1 MDRARGRGAKRRSRT
16 GAREFR
22 GGVSE
27 KDVRE
32 MRGVK
37 VDGDAMDLKGEKS
50 KDEIEQDLA
59 GQRCREMHGEGQ
71 G

>member
-37 VDGDAMDLKGEKS
+37 VDGDAKGEKS